1 MVGVLKK
8 LKTSLIR
15 KNFSVRNGASAKG
28 RRFLGALEVVL
39 ESPSTHWLNADSG
52 MMILILIESR
62 LGPRNW
68 INLKQATLP
77 GLAKRFPR
85 PTMYN
90 MLRNENYF

>member
-1 MVGVLKK
+1 MVLK
-8 LKTSLIR
+8 
-15 KNFSVRNGASAKG
+15 
-28 RRFLGALEVVL
+28 
-39 ESPSTHWLNADSG
+39 SPCPYWLNADSG
-52 MMILILIESR
+52 MKILIFSNSPEEFASS
-62 LGPRNW
+62 